1 MDEIECLSET
11 LNTTLVNIQT
21 ELKGQ
26 QVEILR
32 LSTEND
38 EQKSKIKHLETENE
52 QQQILLDEQ
61 KENIDHL
68 ISDNDSQQNAIQL
81 LDIENGEQGAQL
93 AEHQLDI
100 VKFTKVFFT
109 DR

>member
-1 MDEIECLSET
+1 MEKVECLSET

-26 QVEILR
+26 QADILR
-32 LSTEND
+32 LSSENN

-52 QQQILLDEQ
+52 QQQIILDEQ

-68 ISDNDSQQNAIQL
+68 ISDNDGQQNAIEL
-81 LDIENGEQGAQL
+81 LTIENGEQGAQL
-93 AEHQLDI
+93 AEHQFDI
-100 VKFTKVFFT
+100 VKVYYQNVYG
-109 DR
+109 

>member
-1 MDEIECLSET
+1 MEKVECLSET

-32 LSTEND
+32 LSSENV

-68 ISDNDSQQNAIQL
+68 ISDNDSQQNEIQL
-81 LDIENGEQGAQL
+81 LAIENGEQGAQL

-100 VKFTKVFFT
+100 VKFTNQHFYA
-109 DR
+109 